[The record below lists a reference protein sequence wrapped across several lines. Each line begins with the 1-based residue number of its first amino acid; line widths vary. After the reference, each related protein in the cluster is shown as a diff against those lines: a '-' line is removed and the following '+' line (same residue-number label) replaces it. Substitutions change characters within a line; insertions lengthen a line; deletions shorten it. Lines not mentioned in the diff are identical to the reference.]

1 MSDRPCV
8 LVFSGADPSGGA
20 GMAADIQAITAMG
33 AHALPVLTAITVQDN
48 NRVHAVMPVAAE
60 VVLQQARALLAQVP
74 VAAVKIGIPGSA
86 ENAQAIATLIG
97 ELRATHRAA
106 AGAAPGWAQRLYSD
120 PPVVLDPVLRSG
132 HGDALG
138 RDDALQ
144 ALAPL
149 LPLATLITPNGPEAA
164 ALAGN
169 AARYRMPA
177 RLGAAATA
185 GAAAVKRAAAASM
198 TGAGA
203 APEEVWEAAAG
214 GGVAGELALADALP
228 MVALATP
235 GVPRAW
241 HGTAHGDALAHA
253 RALRA
258 LGCTHVLVTGG
269 HDEGSDVVINRWL
282 GPDRQQNWSWP
293 RLAGGFHG
301 SGCTLAAA
309 TAALLALGNTMAQA
323 LTKAQGYTQRALAAS
338 YAIAPGQRIPQR

>member
-48 NRVHAVMPVAAE
+48 NHVHAVMPLAPE
-60 VVLQQARALLAQVP
+60 VVQQQARTLMAQVP

-86 ENAQAIATLIG
+86 ENAQAIAQLIV
-97 ELRATHRAA
+97 ELRATHRQAA
-106 AGAAPGWAQRLYSD
+106 EAAPGWAARLYTE

-138 RDDALQ
+138 RDDAVKS
-144 ALAPL
+144 LAPL

-164 ALAGN
+164 ALAASMARH
-169 AARYRMPA
+169 AALPP
-177 RLGAAATA
+177 GASAFAAGQA
-185 GAAAVKRAAAASM
+185 EPPAASS
-198 TGAGA
+198 
-203 APEEVWEAAAG
+203 AG
-214 GGVAGELALADALP
+214 GHP
-228 MVALATP
+228 
-235 GVPRAW
+235 AW
-241 HGTAHGDALAHA
+241 HGTPHGDALAHA

-258 LGCTHVLVTGG
+258 LGATHVLVTGG
-269 HDEGSDVVINRWL
+269 HDEDCAVVINRWL

-293 RLAGGFHG
+293 RLPGSFHG

-309 TAALLALGNTMAQA
+309 TAALLALGNNMAQA

>member
-48 NRVHAVMPVAAE
+48 NRVHAVMPVAPE
-60 VVLQQARALLAQVP
+60 VLLQQARTLMAQVP

-86 ENAQAIATLIG
+86 ENAQAIAQLIG
-97 ELRATHRAA
+97 ELRSTHHQA
-106 AGAAPGWAQRLYSD
+106 AGAAPPWAHKLYRE

-132 HGDALG
+132 NGDPLG
-138 RDDALQ
+138 RDDAVR

-164 ALAGN
+164 SLAG
-169 AARYRMPA
+169 R
-177 RLGAAATA
+177 TA
-185 GAAAVKRAAAASM
+185 GAA
-198 TGAGA
+198 
-203 APEEVWEAAAG
+203 
-214 GGVAGELALADALP
+214 
-228 MVALATP
+228 
-235 GVPRAW
+235 
-241 HGTAHGDALAHA
+241 HGNALAHA
-253 RALRA
+253 HVLRA
-258 LGCTHVLVTGG
+258 LGCRNVLVTGG
-269 HDEGSDVVINRWL
+269 HDEDSDLVINRWL

-293 RLAGGFHG
+293 RLPGSFHG

-309 TAALLALGNTMAQA
+309 VAALLALGESMAQA
-323 LTKAQGYTQRALAAS
+323 LSKAQGYTQRALAGS